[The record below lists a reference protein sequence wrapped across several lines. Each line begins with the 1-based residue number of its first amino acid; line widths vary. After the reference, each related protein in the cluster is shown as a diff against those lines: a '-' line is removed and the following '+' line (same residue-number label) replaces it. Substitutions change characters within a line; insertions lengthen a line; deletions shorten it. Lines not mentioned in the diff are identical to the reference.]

1 MGKMRLNWRVMLS
14 AGLSIFVMLGTLPIT
29 PAFANFCQISNL
41 AYNYPQTVS
50 PGQIIN
56 TAVTVSGVCA
66 PDDADFYT
74 IRSDLNDMSGFIL
87 SDVSQPIGYSQGQ
100 NWTITVQNRITAP
113 TGSYPWHILFAVY
126 IFAAIGSGSIIDSVF
141 FNPVTIQVGSSQGT
155 QTYLTN
161 ISATL
166 QVQPSTISAA
176 TLTSSPPRSKPPHE
190 TGQFE
195 LGRLFATVLVMIL
208 RYDCLCPY
216 TEM

>member
-14 AGLSIFVMLGTLPIT
+14 AGLSILVMLGTLPIT
-29 PAFANFCQISNL
+29 PAFATFCQISNL

-66 PDDADFYT
+66 PDDADFYS

-113 TGSYPWHILFAVY
+113 TVSDPWRILFAVY

-141 FNPVTIQVGSSQGT
+141 FNQVTIQVGSSQST
-155 QTYLTN
+155 QTYVTN
-161 ISATL
+161 NPTTL
-166 QVQPSTISAA
+166 QMQPPSMISA
-176 TLTSSPPRSKPPHE
+176 TLTSSPPRSKPHKS
-190 TGQFE
+190 
-195 LGRLFATVLVMIL
+195 ALV
-208 RYDCLCPY
+208 
-216 TEM
+216 